1 MHPTD
6 TLLSLSHARI
16 ARAAAAGPRR
26 ATQPT
31 ALTDRQHMARI
42 AQADA
47 ADSEF
52 RERIIQK
59 VGEHHRRMVMAAGP
73 ALLRAVARN
82 HGIAWDGTFPIKAL
96 PPMDPRFLVEVT
108 IEDDADPIATRHSV
122 GAAIVR
128 FNTLARADGILAQ
141 RIDAL

>member
-31 ALTDRQHMARI
+31 VQSDQQHMAQREQGVGGSFFVPAGDVRDPRWAVQPSKLELVLREAFAEGCVI
-42 AQADA
+42 ADVR
-47 ADSEF
+47 
-52 RERIIQK
+52 REGDTVIAK
-59 VGEHHRRMVMAAGP
+59 LSFNAEP
-73 ALLRAVARN
+73 AR
-82 HGIAWDGTFPIKAL
+82 KAL
-96 PPMDPRFLVEVT
+96 KD
-108 IEDDADPIATRHSV
+108 
-122 GAAIVR
+122 
-128 FNTLARADGILAQ
+128 LARADGILAQ

>member
-31 ALTDRQHMARI
+31 ALTDRQHMARV
-42 AQADA
+42 AQAD
-47 ADSEF
+47 
-52 RERIIQK
+52 
-59 VGEHHRRMVMAAGP
+59 P
-73 ALLRAVARN
+73 
-82 HGIAWDGTFPIKAL
+82 WT
-96 PPMDPRFLVEVT
+96 
-108 IEDDADPIATRHSV
+108 TRHSV

-128 FNTLARADGILAQ
+128 LNTLARADGILAQ

>member
-31 ALTDRQHMARI
+31 AMTDRQHLARI
-42 AQADA
+42 AQAD
-47 ADSEF
+47 
-52 RERIIQK
+52 
-59 VGEHHRRMVMAAGP
+59 
-73 ALLRAVARN
+73 
-82 HGIAWDGTFPIKAL
+82 
-96 PPMDPRFLVEVT
+96 
-108 IEDDADPIATRHSV
+108 PIAVRHSV

-128 FNTLARADGILAQ
+128 LNTLARADGVLAQ
-141 RIDAL
+141 RIDQI